1 MNENVFSLL
10 VCGWGMLPLRQSRK
24 KKREKNR
31 QAKVARSVC
40 VPRAIP
46 GLAYAKQSIII
57 YMYIYKFIAFF
68 F

>member
-1 MNENVFSLL
+1 M
-10 VCGWGMLPLRQSRK
+10 
-24 KKREKNR
+24 
-31 QAKVARSVC
+31 ARSVC

-68 F
+68 FEEPAVHKSFLLPAWDESL